1 VRSEQ
6 ELMQLILNVAKQ
18 DQRIRVV
25 GLEGSCINCNMP
37 KDKFQ
42 DYDITYVVTDME
54 PFKRDDKWFDVF
66 GKRII
71 VQTPEALSLF
81 PPELGNLFSY
91 LMLFEDGSRIDLT
104 LVP

>member
-1 VRSEQ
+1 
-6 ELMQLILNVAKQ
+6 
-18 DQRIRVV
+18 
-25 GLEGSCINCNMP
+25 MP

-71 VQTPEALSLF
+71 LQTPEALSSTRAWQR
-81 PPELGNLFSY
+81 FSY
-91 LMLFEDGSRIDLT
+91 LMLVEDGSCIDLT